1 MAAQA
6 EHEEVM
12 EFIKSY
18 NLMGKGLGYIDVHL
32 IASAILTTGALIW
45 ALDRKLDEI
54 SSKLDIGF
62 NHSTPLP

>member
-18 NLMGKGLGYIDVHL
+18 KLMGKGLGYIDVHL
-32 IASAILTTGALIW
+32 IASAILTTGA
-45 ALDRKLDEI
+45 DMGFRQEI
-54 SSKLDIGF
+54 G
-62 NHSTPLP
+62 